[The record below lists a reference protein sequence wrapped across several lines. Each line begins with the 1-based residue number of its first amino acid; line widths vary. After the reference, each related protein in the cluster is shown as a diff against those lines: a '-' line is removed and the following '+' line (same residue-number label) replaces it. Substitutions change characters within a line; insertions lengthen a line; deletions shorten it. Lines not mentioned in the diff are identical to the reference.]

1 MTLTPQ
7 YFAAYDIES
16 CFFEF
21 YVNKTYQTDGT
32 IDYRYDKNDFFLTH
46 HPIVDKENGHSG
58 KAVFNAHGKW
68 VIEDTETILYKYP
81 NTEVVSSIGIHC
93 GLMLEPEACVFP
105 IDPAIRD
112 IDIIGAKDLYPNPT
126 NTGWLFKHA
135 EREDHHDREVLTEAI
150 IVAVFEPEVT
160 DKNVRVLSAIVNGRQ
175 SNQQLG
181 ELNNYNTLIEFRK
194 DVLKYAIAQERVMY
208 IGQHVHVPDENHLSR
223 MALKAVNGVK
233 QIWASTKSSE
243 LDGMS
248 AELNR
253 IISRLQHRHG
263 YQTRWAKAAAKK
275 KAAASS
281 ESASDS
287 ESQE

>member
-1 MTLTPQ
+1 MTPQ
-7 YFAAYDIES
+7 YVSAFDQEGCYFDFVINATREPDEASD
-16 CFFEF
+16 
-21 YVNKTYQTDGT
+21 YVF
-32 IDYRYDKNDFFLTH
+32 DKNDFLLRSE
-46 HPIVDKENGHSG
+46 PIIYERTKYNRDTYQG
-58 KAVFNAHGKW
+58 KSVFYVHGKW
-68 VIEDTETILYKYP
+68 MVEESKITVYNYRNSDVLHYVAIECHLQQ
-81 NTEVVSSIGIHC
+81 
-93 GLMLEPEACVFP
+93 EPEACVFP
-105 IDPAIRD
+105 IDPAITE
-112 IDIIGAKDLYPNPT
+112 IDINGAIGPYKNPT

-150 IVAVFEPEVT
+150 IVAVFEPEVA

-208 IGQHVHVPDENHLSR
+208 IGQHVHLPDEHHLSK

-233 QIWASTKSSE
+233 QIWASTKSRE

-248 AELNR
+248 AELGR

-263 YQTRWAKAAAKK
+263 YQTRWQKQAAAKK
-275 KAAASS
+275 KAAAES
-281 ESASDS
+281 ETPA
-287 ESQE
+287 E